1 MPKGKYL
8 CVYCGAAEK
17 VDKTYLDYAED
28 LGKLIAINDFNLV
41 YGGGRNGLMGRV
53 ANSVLLNGGI
63 VVGVTTSQLDESEGK
78 PSGLQE
84 FHVVDTM
91 HERKMQMFLKADAF
105 IIMPGGYGT
114 LDEFFEVLTW
124 KKLGIHN
131 KPIIVANL
139 NNYWD
144 TLVGLLNHIMD
155 TGFSAKQHSK
165 LVQVATSLEE
175 VMSIV
180 KGK

>member
-1 MPKGKYL
+1 MGKGRYL

-17 VDKTYLDYAED
+17 VDKEYLGYAES
-28 LGKLIAINDFNLV
+28 LGKLIAESNFNLV
-41 YGGGRNGLMGRV
+41 YGGGRHGLMGRV
-53 ANSVLLNGGI
+53 ANAVLLNGGI
-63 VVGVTTSQLDESEGK
+63 VVGITTSQLDESEGK
-78 PSGLQE
+78 PTGLQE

-91 HERKMQMFLKADAF
+91 HTRKMKMFKKADAF

-114 LDEFFEVLTW
+114 LDEFFEILTW

-144 TLVGLLNHIMD
+144 PLMDLLNHIMD
-155 TGFSAKQHSK
+155 NDFSSKQFAK
-165 LVQVATSLEE
+165 LVQVASSLEE
-175 VMSIV
+175 VMEMV
-180 KGK
+180 K